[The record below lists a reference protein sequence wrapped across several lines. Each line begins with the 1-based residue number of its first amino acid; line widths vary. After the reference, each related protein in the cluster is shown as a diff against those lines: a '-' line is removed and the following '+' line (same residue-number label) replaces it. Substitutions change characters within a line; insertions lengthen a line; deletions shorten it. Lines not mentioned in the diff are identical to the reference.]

1 MLFITQKKG
10 SSYNNQFTMERSYML
25 GCLGHY
31 RSGVK
36 KHISILEDLR
46 HTPKHNIVRTECQKR
61 TAEGEMS

>member
-1 MLFITQKKG
+1 
-10 SSYNNQFTMERSYML
+10 MERSYML